1 MQHRHILYV
10 LAMLCTAASGMAAQ
24 LFSGYVPRIAADILP
39 QLEPIE
45 AVRQVGSL
53 GGSSFL
59 FGWAVGAFALGWIS
73 DRMGRRTAYCI
84 SVLLATSCMLII
96 SYAETMTM
104 LIATRMLMGIGVGS
118 VLAQSVVMISEA
130 FPASSRSIVVGILI
144 NAFPMGFILAGLI
157 MQSTDVWQIGYRI
170 ASVSMV
176 LVLAALLVVR
186 ESDMWS
192 ASIRT
197 ASVAAQSIWG
207 IAYRKDL
214 LIAVCL
220 FGSMLL
226 GIWAVFGWM
235 PTYIA
240 KISLPEESQRN
251 RALANIIFGTGN
263 VFGGLFSGVLSNRF
277 GRRGAAAIGYV
288 GCLLAT
294 VLTLQSGL
302 GVHVAGAKLAGPTP
316 FMFIG
321 AFAMCTFIG
330 LNQGVLS
337 GYIPE
342 LFPTSVRG
350 AATGF
355 GMNLGRVITAIGIF
369 FLGVLVEYFGGYHN
383 AITIFALAYIIGLV
397 VLTQARETSGIEL
410 PQ

>member
-10 LAMLCTAASGMAAQ
+10 LAMMCTAASGMAAQ
-24 LFSGYVPRIAADILP
+24 LFSGYVPRIAADLLP
-39 QLEPIE
+39 QLEPLE
-45 AVRQVGSL
+45 AIRQIASL

-73 DRMGRRTAYCI
+73 DRIGRRTAYFI
-84 SVLLATSCMLII
+84 SVLLATSCMLLI
-96 SYAETMTM
+96 SFAETMSM
-104 LIATRMLMGIGVGS
+104 LITMRVLMGIGVGS

-130 FPASSRSIVVGILI
+130 FPSSSRAIVVGILI

-157 MQSTDVWQIGYRI
+157 MQSTDVWQTGYRI
-170 ASVSMV
+170 ASSSMV
-176 LVLAALLVVR
+176 LALAALMVVR
-186 ESDMWS
+186 ESDMW
-192 ASIRT
+192 T
-197 ASVAAQSIWG
+197 ASVRAGSGGAQSIWS

-214 LIAVCL
+214 TIAVCL

-226 GIWAVFGWM
+226 GIWTVFGWM

-240 KISLPEESQRN
+240 KISLPEHSQQN
-251 RALANIIFGTGN
+251 RALATIMFGAGN

-277 GRRGAAAIGYV
+277 GRRGAAAVGYV

-302 GVHVAGAKLAGPTP
+302 GVYASGAQLVGPTP
-316 FMFIG
+316 FMFVG
-321 AFAMCTFIG
+321 AFAICTFIG

-355 GMNLGRVITAIGIF
+355 GMNLGRVITAVGVF
-369 FLGVLVEYFGGYHN
+369 FLGLLVEYFGGYHN
-383 AITIFALAYIIGLV
+383 AITIFAMAYVIGLV
-397 VLTQARETSGIEL
+397 TLMQARETRGNEL